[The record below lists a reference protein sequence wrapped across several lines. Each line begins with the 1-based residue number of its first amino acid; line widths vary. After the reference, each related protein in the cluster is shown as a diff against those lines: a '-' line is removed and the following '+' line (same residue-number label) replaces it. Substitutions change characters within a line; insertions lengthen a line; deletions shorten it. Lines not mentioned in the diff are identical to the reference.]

1 MTEIAVIVSQLLIL
15 VSIGIGARL
24 LVNTFPTVPFTIVL
38 VIVGLIIAILPI
50 NLELLLSHDI
60 LFLLF
65 LPPILFAGGLR
76 LDFERVRENAPLIV
90 LLLLVGLPLAIF
102 AMGFGGLYVFSFPL
116 AVSLLLGSMLYP
128 LDPVAVLSVF
138 KEMDAPDRLLAIIEG
153 EPLFDDGIAV
163 VFFTTFLQLVQLT
176 QTTGQSL
183 AEVLTLGRFGAILSD
198 FVVTSVGGLLVG
210 VVLGGVAVGLS
221 RYLANDAATDVLLSV
236 FAAYGSMVIAE
247 HYLHFSGIL
256 SVVTAGIVVGVAGE
270 QGWLTSEGR
279 AFVLSTWEEAD
290 LLSNTGVYVLIGAQ
304 TQIAALFEQADL
316 ILLATVLFF
325 VARAGIVYGLT
336 PLANRWLAE
345 PVPMNYR
352 HILVWGALHTVVP
365 IALALSLPA
374 ELPFSSQ
381 LQTIVFG
388 AAILS
393 ILVQGLSMPYVLKRL
408 DLTH

>member
-1 MTEIAVIVSQLLIL
+1 MTEIALIVSHLLIL

-24 LVNTFPTVPFTIVL
+24 LVNTVPTVPFTIVL
-38 VIVGLIIAILPI
+38 VIVGLIIAMLPI
-50 NLELLLSHDI
+50 HLGLGLSHDI

-76 LDFERVRENAPLIV
+76 LDFDRVRRNAPLIV
-90 LLLLVGLPLAIF
+90 LLLLVGLPLAIVG
-102 AMGFGGLYVFSFPL
+102 MGVGGLYVFSLPL
-116 AVSLLLGSMLYP
+116 AVSLLLAAMLYP

-138 KEMDAPDRLLAIIEG
+138 TEMDAPDQLLAIIEG
-153 EPLFDDGIAV
+153 EPLFDDGLAV
-163 VFFTTFLQLVQLT
+163 VFFTTFLQLVRTT
-176 QTTGQSL
+176 QTTDQSL
-183 AEVLTLGRFGAILSD
+183 QEVLTGSRVGTILLD

-221 RYLANDAATDVLLSV
+221 RSLATDAATDVLLSV
-236 FAAYGSMVIAE
+236 VAAYGSMVIAE

-270 QGWLTSEGR
+270 QGWLTSDGR
-279 AFVLSTWEEAD
+279 AFVRSTWEEAD
-290 LLSNTGVYVLIGAQ
+290 LLSNTGVYVLIGTQ
-304 TQIAALFEQADL
+304 TQVAALLKQADL

-336 PLANRWLAE
+336 PIANRWLAA

-374 ELPFSSQ
+374 ELPFSAQ

-388 AAILS
+388 VAILS
-393 ILVQGLSMPYVLKRL
+393 ILIQGLSMPYVLKWT
-408 DLTH
+408 DVTD